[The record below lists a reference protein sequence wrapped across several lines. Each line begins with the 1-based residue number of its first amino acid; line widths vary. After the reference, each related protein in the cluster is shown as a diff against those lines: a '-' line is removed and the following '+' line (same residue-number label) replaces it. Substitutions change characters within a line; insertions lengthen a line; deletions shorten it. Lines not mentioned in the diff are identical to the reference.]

1 MKRFYDFLL
10 RDFKRIF
17 LRADGKIKK
26 FKIIILSIII
36 LMFVW
41 GIMENN
47 IITVR
52 EFEISSPNL
61 PSSFSGYRIAHI
73 SDLHNKEFG
82 RDNRRLL
89 EKLRGTE
96 PDIIVITGDIVDST
110 KTDTEV
116 ALEFCSGAV
125 KIAPTYYVT
134 GNHESAVS
142 KYNAFARSMEAL
154 GVIILKNEAELLEK
168 DGEKIILA
176 GIDDPMFGQI
186 NEAKIAKIIGNDG
199 YRILLSHR
207 PELFSSYVSSGVDLV
222 FTGHAHGG
230 QFRIPFIG
238 GIVAPNQGI
247 FPEYDS
253 GLYTEGTTN
262 MLVSRGLGNSI
273 IPIRINN
280 APEIIV
286 AELKKGQ

>member
-1 MKRFYDFLL
+1 MKRFCDILL
-10 RDFKRIF
+10 RDLKRIF
-17 LRADGKIKK
+17 LRADGKLKK

-36 LMFVW
+36 LMFAW
-41 GIMENN
+41 GITENN

-116 ALEFCSGAV
+116 ALEFCSDAV

-142 KYNAFARSMEAL
+142 QYNAFARSMEAL
-154 GVIILKNEAELLEK
+154 GVIILKNEAEVLEK
-168 DGEKIILA
+168 DGE
-176 GIDDPMFGQI
+176 
-186 NEAKIAKIIGNDG
+186 
-199 YRILLSHR
+199 
-207 PELFSSYVSSGVDLV
+207 
-222 FTGHAHGG
+222 
-230 QFRIPFIG
+230 
-238 GIVAPNQGI
+238 
-247 FPEYDS
+247 
-253 GLYTEGTTN
+253 TN
-262 MLVSRGLGNSI
+262 
-273 IPIRINN
+273 
-280 APEIIV
+280 
-286 AELKKGQ
+286 